1 MDSSFLEGLRVGFG
15 ITGSFCTH
23 RTILNTLEK
32 LVAAGADVYPVF
44 SDNTSNM
51 STRFMEAA
59 DLKEKVIEIT
69 GHEPICSIKDA
80 EPIGP
85 KKLLDVMAVVPC
97 TGNTLAK
104 LACAITDTPVLMACK
119 SHMRNNRPVV
129 IAVSTNDALAG
140 NAKNIGALL
149 GTKNYYFVPM
159 RQDDP
164 TAKPFSVVADFDRLN
179 ETIVYASRGIQIQ
192 PIFL

>member
-1 MDSSFLEGLRVGFG
+1 MDSSILEGLRVGFG

-23 RTILNTLEK
+23 KTILNTLEK
-32 LVAAGADVYPVF
+32 LVKDGADVYPIF
-44 SDNTSNM
+44 SETTANT
-51 STRFMEAA
+51 STRFMEAE
-59 DLKEKVIEIT
+59 DLKAKVIEIT

-119 SHMRNNRPVV
+119 SHLRNNRPVV

-164 TAKPFSVVADFDRLN
+164 SSKPFSVVADFARLN
-179 ETIVYASRGIQIQ
+179 ETVVYASRGIQIQ

>member
-1 MDSSFLEGLRVGFG
+1 MDSSILEGLRVGVG

-23 RTILNTLEK
+23 KTILDTLEK
-32 LVAAGADVYPVF
+32 LVKDGADVYPIF
-44 SDNTSNM
+44 SENVSKTT
-51 STRFMEAA
+51 TRFMEAEE
-59 DLKEKVIEIT
+59 LRKKVSEIT
-69 GHEPICSIKDA
+69 GREPICSIKDA

-119 SHMRNNRPVV
+119 SHLRNDRPVV
-129 IAVSTNDALAG
+129 IAVSTNDALSG

-149 GTKNYYFVPM
+149 GKKNYYFVPM

-164 TAKPFSVVADFDRLN
+164 TNKPFSVVADFNKLN
-179 ETIVYASRGIQIQ
+179 ETIVYATRGIQIQ
-192 PIFL
+192 PIFI

>member
-1 MDSSFLEGLRVGFG
+1 MDSSILEGLRVGFG

-23 RTILNTLEK
+23 KTILNTLEK
-32 LVAAGADVYPVF
+32 LVKNGADVYPIF
-44 SDNTSNM
+44 SENVSKTT
-51 STRFMEAA
+51 TRFMEADELRA
-59 DLKEKVIEIT
+59 KVTEIT

-85 KKLLDVMAVVPC
+85 KKLLDVMTVVPC

-119 SHMRNNRPVV
+119 SHLRNNRPVV
-129 IAVSTNDALAG
+129 IAVSTNDALSG

-159 RQDDP
+159 KQDDP
-164 TAKPFSVVADFDRLN
+164 TNKPFSVVADFDKLN
-179 ETIVYASRGIQIQ
+179 ETIVYAARGIQMQ

>member
-23 RTILNTLEK
+23 KTILNVLEN
-32 LVAAGADVYPVF
+32 LVAAGAEVFPVL
-44 SDNTSNM
+44 SDNTTNM
-51 STRFMEAA
+51 STRFMDA
-59 DLKEKVIEIT
+59 DVLKEQIVQIT

-85 KKLLDVMAVVPC
+85 KKLLDVMTVVPC

-119 SHMRNNRPVV
+119 SHLRNNRPVV
-129 IAVSTNDALAG
+129 IAVSTNDALSG
-140 NAKNIGALL
+140 NAKNIGTLL

-164 TAKPFSVVADFDRLN
+164 GAKPFSVVADFARLN
-179 ETIVYASRGIQIQ
+179 DTIVYAMRGIQIQ
-192 PIFL
+192 PIFI